1 MSFMHKPSVGHA
13 LVARLI
19 LSVCLLVT
27 ALSRVAGA
35 PTNSNPTL
43 FLIGD
48 STVRNGSGKGA
59 DSMWGWGSLLGAH
72 FDPAKI
78 QAVNRAIGG
87 RSSRTFLTEGR
98 WDEVMKELQPGD
110 FVMMQ
115 FGHNDGGGLTS
126 NKGRGSLK
134 GNGEETQTITN
145 AAGKVE
151 TVHSYGWYLRQYIA
165 GAKEKG
171 ATPIVVSQIPRNIWK
186 DGKVGRESSGYGKFA
201 SEAAVQGGA
210 AFLDLNELVATRY
223 EQIGEPTV
231 REMFFKPTDHTHTTL
246 AGAKLNA
253 ATVADGVRAGKLVG
267 DEVTS
272 RPAPNANTGT
282 TPHVVAYKSISP
294 LASYLLPPDQ
304 APPRQDFL
312 TWAPRP
318 PMGWNSWDCF
328 ATTVTEAQTKANANV
343 MADKLKAHGW
353 EYVVVDIQWYEP
365 NATSFNYR
373 QNAKVVLDEF
383 GRLWPA
389 TNRFPSAANGVGFK
403 ALSDYVRGKGLK
415 FGIHLMRGIPR
426 QAVRENTLV
435 KGTNVRARDIA
446 NTNSICEWNPDMYGV
461 DMTKPGAQAYYD
473 SVFELIASWGVD
485 YVKVD
490 DLSRPYHANE
500 KEVEAIRKAIDR
512 TGRPMVLS
520 LSPGETALTAAG
532 HVQQHANL
540 WRISDDFWDNWPAL
554 HEQFERLRKWNPSR
568 GPGHWPDADMLPLGV
583 LEMGKRKTHFTPDE
597 QYTLMT
603 LWSIARSPLMH
614 GGDMTKM
621 DDFTLSLLTNDE
633 VLAVNQTSSGNR
645 ELFHR
650 EELVAWVAD
659 VANSK
664 DKYVALFNA
673 PGPAKLSE
681 AKAAYCSPLVTRKT
695 PGQGVT
701 VDLDLA
707 GARKL
712 YLVIGD
718 GDGDGFGDHA
728 DWIEPRVTVAGALL
742 KLADQ
747 KWAKASTGWGSV
759 SRGESAG
766 GKPISVGGKHF
777 AEALGAHSVSVIEY
791 DLPAGATRFQAFGAL
806 DDAAIGHARG
816 ATVKFM
822 VFTNSPLPEIQAQRV
837 PVKLADLGFRGKA
850 RVRDLWQHRDL
861 GEFTDEFAPELA
873 SHGAGLY
880 RVSGEPLKE
889 TAELAPAAPPD
900 LDRAYLFS
908 YFINNGEDGL
918 HLASSRDGYKWEAL
932 NGGKSFL
939 KPEVGES
946 KLMRDPCLLR
956 GPDGTFHMV
965 WTTAWQGKTIGYAAS
980 KDLINWTPQQAIPVM
995 AHEPAAL
1002 NCWAPEIVWD
1012 AKRGEFLIFWAT
1024 TITNQFRE
1032 TAGGGDDRYNHRMY
1046 SITTK
1051 DFKTYTPAKLFY
1063 EPGFNVIDATILAVG
1078 GKYHLIVKD
1087 ETRNPVKKNLRLAT
1101 SDDIAGPYSQASAPF
1116 TRDWVEGPSAL
1127 QVGDE
1132 FLVYFDAYR
1141 DRRYEA
1147 MRSTDLKNWEDVT
1160 SKISFPK
1167 GTKHGTAIAVPMDFV
1182 TQLRA
1187 ALGEK

>member
-1 MSFMHKPSVGHA
+1 MIQMPRFAFRRGAARVFRF
-13 LVARLI
+13 VA
-19 LSVCLLVT
+19 LLVGGGV
-27 ALSRVAGA
+27 LLCGSSVVGA
-35 PTNSNPTL
+35 QDAARPTL
-43 FLIGD
+43 WLIGD

-59 DSMWGWGSLLGAH
+59 DSMWGWGSLVGEH
-72 FDPAKI
+72 FDAAKI
-78 QAVNRAIGG
+78 TVVNRAIGG

-98 WDEVMKELQPGD
+98 WAEVLKEIKPGD

-115 FGHNDGGGLTS
+115 FGHNDGGGLTG
-126 NKGRGSLK
+126 NKSRGSLK

-145 AAGKVE
+145 SAGKVE
-151 TVHSYGWYLRQYIA
+151 TVHTYGWYLRQYIA
-165 GAKEKG
+165 GAKEQG

-186 DGKVGRESSGYGKFA
+186 DGKVGRESNGYGKFA
-201 SEAAVQGGA
+201 KEAAAQGGA

-223 EQIGEPTV
+223 EQIGEPSV
-231 REMFFKPTDHTHTTL
+231 RELFFKPTDHTHTTL

-253 ATVADGVRAGKLVG
+253 AMVAEGVRGLKDCKL
-267 DEVTS
+267 
-272 RPAPNANTGT
+272 AA
-282 TPHVVAYKSISP
+282 
-294 LASYLLPPDQ
+294 YLLPSDQ

-328 ATTVTEAQTKANANV
+328 ATTVTEAQTKANADV

-353 EYVVVDIQWYEP
+353 QYIVVDIQWYEP
-365 NATSFNYR
+365 NANSFNYR

-403 ALSDYVRGKGLK
+403 ALSDYVHGKGLK

-435 KGTNVRARDIA
+435 KGTNLRARDIA

-473 SVFELIASWGVD
+473 SVFELIAAWGVD

-520 LSPGETALTAAG
+520 LSPGETALTAAE

-540 WRISDDFWDNWPAL
+540 WRISDDFWDNWAAL

-650 EELVAWVAD
+650 GDLVAWVAD

-673 PGPAKLSE
+673 PGPAKISE
-681 AKAAYCSPLVTRKT
+681 ARAAYCSPLVTRST
-695 PGQGVT
+695 PEQGVK
-701 VDLDLA
+701 VDLDIT

-712 YLVIGD
+712 FLVIGD

-728 DWIEPRVTVAGALL
+728 DWIEPRVTVAGAMM

-747 KWAKASTGWGSV
+747 KWTKATTGWGSV
-759 SRGESAG
+759 ARGESAS
-766 GKPISVGGKHF
+766 GKPISIGGKHF
-777 AEALGAHSVSVIEY
+777 AEAIGAHSVSVIEF
-791 DLPAGATRFQAFGAL
+791 DLPEGATRFQAFGAL

-822 VFTNSPLPEIQAQRV
+822 VFTNSPLPEIKTQRV
-837 PVKLADLGFRGKA
+837 PVKLVELGFRGKA
-850 RVRDLWQHRDL
+850 RVRDLWQRKDL
-861 GEFTDEFAPELA
+861 GEFGDEFAPEIA
-873 SHGAGLY
+873 AHGAGLY
-880 RVSGEPLKE
+880 RVSGELLKE
-889 TAELAPAAPPD
+889 TVELAPAAPPD
-900 LDRAYLFS
+900 LDKAYLFT
-908 YFINNGEDGL
+908 YFIGNGEDGL
-918 HLASSRDGYKWEAL
+918 HLAWSKDGYKWDAL
-932 NGGKSFL
+932 KGGKSL
-939 KPEVGES
+939 LTPMVGES
-946 KLMRDPCLLR
+946 KLMRDPCIVR
-956 GPDGTFHMV
+956 GPDGIFHMV
-965 WTTAWQGKTIGYAAS
+965 WTTAWWGKTIGYASS
-980 KDLINWTPQQAIPVM
+980 KDLINWSEQQAIPVM
-995 AHEPAAL
+995 AHEPAAK

-1012 AKRGEFLIFWAT
+1012 AKREEFLIFWAT
-1024 TITNQFRE
+1024 TITNQFLD
-1032 TAGGGDDRYNHRMY
+1032 TAISGDNNHRMY
-1046 SITTK
+1046 ATTTK
-1051 DFKTYTPAKLFY
+1051 DFKTFTPTKLFY
-1063 EPGFNVIDATILAVG
+1063 DPGFNVIDATILPAF
-1078 GKYHLIVKD
+1078 GKYRLIIKD
-1087 ETRNPVKKNLRLAT
+1087 ERKTPVKKHLRIAT
-1101 SDDIAGPYSQASAPF
+1101 SDDIAGPYTELQPPF
-1116 TRDWVEGPSAL
+1116 TRDWVEGPTAL
-1127 QVGDE
+1127 QIGDE
-1132 FLVYFDAYR
+1132 FLVYFDGYTAH
-1141 DRRYEA
+1141 RYEA
-1147 MRSTDLKNWEDVT
+1147 MRSKDLKNWEDVS
-1160 SKISFPK
+1160 SKIAFPK
-1167 GTKHGTAIAVPMDFV
+1167 GARHGTAIAVSAEFV
-1182 TQLRA
+1182 KQLRTTV
-1187 ALGEK
+1187 GDK